1 LRRVLILPRHT
12 TTAASCRQRFLQFL
26 PYLAGHGVECT
37 IAPFFDDTYTTSL
50 LTAERKKWWRFGRS
64 ILGRV
69 AALVTARRYDLVVV
83 HSELIPF
90 IPTGLERLLANLAV
104 PYVLD
109 FDDAFFHQYDQ
120 HRLGIVRSVLAGKIG
135 SLMKGAAVNVA
146 GSSYLAQYARQFSRD
161 VVVIPTVV
169 DLDRYPRVAPATK
182 AGPFRVGWIGSP
194 STTEHL
200 QTIAP
205 ELRDFCARTGA
216 ELVAIGARRFDA
228 DGLNIRWVD
237 WAEATEVEELSKAHV
252 GIMPLPSTPWAEGK
266 CAFKLIQTM
275 ACWRPA
281 VASPVGANRQ
291 VVEDGVSGLLAGPG
305 EWAHALDALYRDES
319 MRNRLG
325 VAGRL
330 RVESDYSL
338 KAWAPMLYD
347 VWRRAARP
355 RHISRNSTMRE
366 RASASAVPESLDS

>member
-1 LRRVLILPRHT
+1 
-12 TTAASCRQRFLQFL
+12 L
-26 PYLAGHGVECT
+26 PYLAERGIECT
-37 IAPFFDDTYTTSL
+37 VAPFFDDTYTTSL
-50 LTAERKKWWRFGRS
+50 LTADRKKWWRFGKS
-64 ILGRV
+64 FLGRV
-69 AALVTARRYDLVVV
+69 AALLAAHRYDLVVV

-90 IPTGLERLLANLAV
+90 IPTGVERLLANLAA

-120 HRLGIVRSVLAGKIG
+120 HRLGIVRRMFAGKIG

-146 GSSYLAQYARQFSRD
+146 GSSYLAQYARQFSKD
-161 VVVIPTVV
+161 VVVIPTVI
-169 DLDRYPRVAPATK
+169 DLARYPCVAPPIE

-200 QTIAP
+200 ETIAS
-205 ELRDFCARTGA
+205 ELRDFCARSGA
-216 ELVAIGARRFDA
+216 EVLAIGARRFDA
-228 DGLNIRWVD
+228 RGLNIRWVD

-281 VASPVGANRQ
+281 VASPVGANRH

-305 EWAHALDALYRDES
+305 EWARALDTLYQNES
-319 MRNRLG
+319 LRNRLG
-325 VAGRL
+325 VAGRV
-330 RVESDYSL
+330 RVEANYSL
-338 KAWAPMLYD
+338 RAWAPMLYD
-347 VWRRAARP
+347 VWSRAART
-355 RHISRNSTMRE
+355 RHVSRNSTIPD
-366 RASASAVPESLDS
+366 RASASAVPESMDS